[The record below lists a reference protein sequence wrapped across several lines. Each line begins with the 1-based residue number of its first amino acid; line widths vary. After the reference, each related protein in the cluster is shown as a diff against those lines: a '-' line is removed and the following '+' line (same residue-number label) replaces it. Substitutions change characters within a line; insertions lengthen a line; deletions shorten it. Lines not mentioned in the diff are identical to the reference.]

1 MSQNKKVNLIIC
13 FAFFESILLIWFVGL
28 ILFGQHIQEFSGI
41 SSQKTDAIIVL
52 TGGRNRIA
60 EGVRLLNENMA
71 DKLFISGVS
80 HEVTIE
86 DIERKAKMQANEPSK
101 IELGYKATNTI
112 ENASEIADWI
122 TKNNI
127 KSVRWVTSNYH
138 IPRSVAELEPYHL
151 PIELAMNPVYSDHVK
166 ADWWKSWGTFKF
178 LASEYNKFLFV
189 YLRNLFR

>member
-13 FAFFESILLIWFVGL
+13 FAFFESILLMWFVGL
-28 ILFGQHIQEFSGI
+28 ILFGQHIQEFSDV

-80 HEVTIE
+80 HDVTIE

-151 PIELAMNPVYSDHVK
+151 SIELTMNPVYSDHVK